1 MVTFHELHDLRLGKL
16 KSAVTEWK
24 EMVSKLEK
32 LANGGDGHVSADDL
46 DKKAKAA
53 DWKGDNARVMRVF
66 TTKTAEQFQDILT
79 EARSVHTV
87 LSGAHSKFTTHK
99 RDLQDIVTRAGKK
112 DIHVTATGAVR
123 ARDDADPK
131 PTQKDIDA
139 VVGEIKAVL
148 DEAAETDRT
157 AAAALRFHAK
167 DKYDFGSSGFKSF
180 NSAEQTIKDSNA
192 FVRLAKHDPSKL
204 SNEQLTRLNTLMKAH
219 SGDPVFA
226 ERVAGTLGGGGTLK
240 FWSGVTNLDAWDPDG
255 KNYRS
260 GEQDERMKLL
270 RTMEGRFG
278 TTLGLA
284 SRQDGAGIHQWKDQV
299 IAQGGQTFRGD
310 GNTSGSVYGYQIMS
324 NLMRQ
329 GTYDKGFLNDYGDSL
344 TAYEKKHTGDV
355 RDPGPGGRVRH
366 NVLPWDELATYAQPD
381 PLHFGDEKDTGRDP
395 MTGFMKALSNN
406 PDASTDFF
414 SSDEPQDNSKWVL
427 KDRPV
432 FDDHDAESDYG
443 SVDDFKGPRAM
454 YEATGDALT
463 AAATGVDPNDPSAKA
478 PPHTPEHREVLD
490 KSVHYLSQ
498 RKDDFPPEMRD
509 DMAKIL
515 VNHGDVFHHTASAQ
529 ADDPGDPRQ
538 LDRKDLL
545 EVTKQVSRSQD
556 AYGLLN
562 DGINHEMVHDIRN
575 DKPEDPRQTLER
587 AGHTVGFLEEAR
599 YQALA
604 DKVAADKQDVAW
616 KQTWGYHGAGTV
628 ASFIPEGHVAGAVD
642 RGAYLLSYN
651 WRVDEEARITEENQE
666 QNGKVFEG
674 RSQQLKALAQ
684 IRNDQN
690 PKDPG
695 DEYTILEDINRSA
708 LSGNATARGLPGRQ
722 PAH

>member
-99 RDLQDIVTRAGKK
+99 RDLQDVVTRAGKK
-112 DIHVTATGAVR
+112 DIHVTATGTVR

-180 NSAEQTIKDSNA
+180 DAAEQTIKDSNA
-192 FVRLAKHDPSKL
+192 FVRLTKHDPSKL

-226 ERVAGTLGGGGTLK
+226 ERVAGGLGPGGTLK
-240 FWSGVTNLDAWDPDG
+240 FWSRATDLDAWDPDG
-255 KNYRS
+255 KKRD
-260 GEQDERMKLL
+260 EQDDRTKLL
-270 RTMEGRFG
+270 GTMEKRLGV
-278 TTLGLA
+278 TLGLA
-284 SRQDGAGIHQWKDQV
+284 SRQDGAAMHHWKDQMV
-299 IAQGGQTFRGD
+299 KLGDHPLRGD
-310 GNTSGSVYGYQIMS
+310 GSDTARVYGFQVMS
-324 NLMRQ
+324 NLMRN
-329 GTYDKGFLNDYGDSL
+329 GTYDKEFLNDYGDSL
-344 TAYEKKHTGDV
+344 VGYEKKHTGDV
-355 RDPGPGGRVRH
+355 GASGMGGTKRE
-366 NVLPWDELATYAQPD
+366 NVLPWDRDVPLQSPD
-381 PLHFGDEKDTGRDP
+381 ELHFGDKNDAGRDP

-414 SSDEPQDNSKWVL
+414 SSDEPQNNSKWVL

-432 FDDHDAESDYG
+432 LDDHVPESGYG
-443 SVDDFKGPRAM
+443 VPDEQKGPRPM

-490 KSVHYLSQ
+490 KSLDYLSQ

-515 VNHGDVFHHTASAQ
+515 VNHGDVVHHTASAQ
-529 ADDPGDPRQ
+529 ADHPNDPKE
-538 LDRKDLL
+538 LDRRQLL
-545 EVTKQVSRSQD
+545 EVTKQVSRDQD

-562 DGINHEMVHDIRN
+562 DGLNREMVRDIHQDN
-575 DKPEDPRQTLER
+575 PKDPKETLQR
-587 AGHTVGFLEEAR
+587 AGQTVGFLEEAR

-616 KQTWGYHGAGTV
+616 KQTWVYHGAGTA
-628 ASFIPEGHVAGAVD
+628 ASFIPEGHVAGIVD

-651 WRVDEEARITEENQE
+651 WRVDEEARIGEVNHQQNGETFKGRENQLE
-666 QNGKVFEG
+666 
-674 RSQQLKALAQ
+674 ALAK
-684 IRNDQN
+684 IWNDQN
-690 PKDPG
+690 PREGLTD
-695 DEYTILEDINRSA
+695 YTATTDINNAASN
-708 LSGNATARGLPGRQ
+708 GNTTAQGLPGRQ